1 MAKSTVPSALL
12 RAGRS
17 DCATEEIVMAT
28 AEAKLHVAE
37 FTNEPCI
44 DFSNAEN
51 RKKMEAALA
60 KVKAGVGQ
68 EYPMGIAG
76 QKVIT
81 TGKKKSTNPSRPS
94 EVIGVFQDASKEQA
108 AQAVEAANKYFD
120 VWKKVPAETRAKYLF
135 KAAQIVR
142 ERKFEL
148 GALVCYEV
156 GKSWI
161 EADAD
166 VAETIDFCGC
176 YGRPMLRV
184 AEPPEPTPM

>member
-17 DCATEEIVMAT
+17 DCATCENARAQPGMAVPRGGDSYGDCGSEIACGGV
-28 AEAKLHVAE
+28 
-37 FTNEPCI
+37 TNEPFI

-60 KVKAGVGQ
+60 KVKAEFGH
-68 EYPMGIAG
+68 EYPMWIAG

-81 TGKKKSTNPSRPS
+81 TGKKKSTNPSAAVGS
-94 EVIGVFQDASKEQA
+94 DWGVPRRVRRSRRRRQWRRRTSILTSGRRCRRRRG
-108 AQAVEAANKYFD
+108 
-120 VWKKVPAETRAKYLF
+120 PKYLF

-166 VAETIDFCGC
+166 VCRDD
-176 YGRPMLRV
+176 
-184 AEPPEPTPM
+184 